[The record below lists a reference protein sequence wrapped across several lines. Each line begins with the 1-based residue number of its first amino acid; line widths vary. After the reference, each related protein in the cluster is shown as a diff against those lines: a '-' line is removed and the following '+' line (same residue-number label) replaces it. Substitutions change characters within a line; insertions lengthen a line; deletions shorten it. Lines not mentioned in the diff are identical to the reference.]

1 MKLSIHSLFRK
12 NDGTQP
18 DVPRRRYGAFSG
30 GMGLAINLLLFGGKL
45 FAGQITGSVA
55 VTADAFNNLSDAGS
69 SAVTLF
75 CFRMADKKPD
85 ARHPFG
91 HGKIEYLAGLFVS
104 VAILFTGF
112 ELIKSSVEKILHPSA
127 PVWELAALLILAFSI
142 CLKLWMYL
150 FNRALGKKAA
160 SATLLAVAKD
170 SLSDV
175 AATGVVLAGAIL
187 ERFSGLYLDG
197 YLGVVIALFVLCTG
211 YAAARDTINPL
222 LGQQPDPELVSKIE
236 TCVLA
241 HRDIRGV
248 HDLIVHEYG
257 PGRAMISLH
266 AEVSDQG
273 NIVMVHNTID
283 SAERDLKE
291 QFGCDAVIHIDPI
304 VTDDRQTNEVQEKLA
319 ALVQLIDPSV
329 SIHDFR
335 MSRGAA
341 HTKLIFD
348 VVVPYG
354 FRLTDK
360 QVAASISKAVRALDP
375 TYLAVVQVDKIAP
388 KSL

>member
-1 MKLSIHSLFRK
+1 MKFNIRSLFQK
-12 NDGTQP
+12 NDGTHP
-18 DVPRRRYGAFSG
+18 ETTRRGYGALSG
-30 GMGLAINLLLFGGKL
+30 GMGLAINLLLFGGKF

-69 SAVTLF
+69 SAVTLL

-85 ARHPFG
+85 AHHPFG

-112 ELIKSSVEKILHPSA
+112 ELIKSSVDKVLHPTA
-127 PVWELAALLILAFSI
+127 PVWGLAALLILAVSI
-142 CLKLWMYL
+142 CAKLWMFL

-160 SATLLAVAKD
+160 SAALLAVAKD

-175 AATGVVLAGAIL
+175 AATSVVLAGALL
-187 ERFSGLYLDG
+187 EQFTGLYLDG
-197 YLGVVIALFVLCTG
+197 YLGVVIGLFVLYTG
-211 YAAARDTINPL
+211 YSAARDTLNPL
-222 LGQQPDPELVSKIE
+222 LGQQPDPELVSRVE
-236 TCVLA
+236 NCVLA
-241 HRDIRGV
+241 HREIRGV

-257 PGRAMISLH
+257 PGRTMISLH

-273 NIVMVHNTID
+273 NIVTVHNTID
-283 SAERDLKE
+283 SAERDLKT
-291 QFGCDAVIHIDPI
+291 QFNCDAVIHIDPI
-304 VTDDRQTNEVQEKLA
+304 VTDDRQTNEVQDKLA
-319 ALVQLIDPSV
+319 TLVQLIDPSV

-335 MSRGAA
+335 MSRGPAY
-341 HTKLIFD
+341 TKLIFD

-360 QVAASISKAVRALDP
+360 QVAASISKAVKALDP
-375 TYLAVVQVDKIAP
+375 TYLAVVQVDKAEG
-388 KSL
+388 